1 MVEKGR
7 KKGNRLGDANKMNKI
22 KWELEIRLFKRSE
35 DDNDDNLR
43 KDRKK
48 KNIRKKDKNE
58 WMEETTRLP
67 VGEVE
72 AEKKGIDFNLN
83 LLLLI
88 KSN

>member
-1 MVEKGR
+1 MAEKGR
-7 KKGNRLGDANKMNKI
+7 KKGYGIGDASKMNKI

-35 DDNDDNLR
+35 DDNDDNFR

-48 KNIRKKDKNE
+48 RNIRKKDKNE
-58 WMEETTRLP
+58 WMAETTRLSL
-67 VGEVE
+67 GEVK

>member
-1 MVEKGR
+1 MDKNANETDDRKRIYTKDGGRLSFCQVMVEKGR

-58 WMEETTRLP
+58 
-67 VGEVE
+67 
-72 AEKKGIDFNLN
+72 
-83 LLLLI
+83 
-88 KSN
+88 